1 MSGLRAMINR
11 LKSRG
16 QLNGCVSKAHW
27 ASCER
32 LGEPGVDHCPERGK
46 QPSACAVFAKHLW
59 NINGPTI
66 SSRAPSDAMHDNKVI
81 VNVYA
86 FIAVDQTDD
95 IQRIRKR
102 VCRQLQLAFVGAV
115 VGAQHEVQTWFGCHL
130 YSSAPYL
137 MNVVVSG

>member
-11 LKSRG
+11 LKSWG
-16 QLNGCVSKAHW
+16 QLNGCVSKANR

-32 LGEPGVDHCPERGK
+32 LEELGVNHCPERGK
-46 QPSACAVFAKHLW
+46 RPSACAVFAKHLW

-66 SSRAPSDAMHDNKVI
+66 SSRAPSDAMHDNEVI
-81 VNVYA
+81 VNVYV

-95 IQRIRKR
+95 IQRILKR

-137 MNVVVSG
+137 TNFVVSG

>member
-1 MSGLRAMINR
+1 MSGLRVAINSIKAR
-11 LKSRG
+11 S
-16 QLNGCVSKAHW
+16 QLNGCVSKANR

-32 LGEPGVDHCPERGK
+32 LEELGVNHCLERSER
-46 QPSACAVFAKHLW
+46 PSACAVFAKHLW
-59 NINGPTI
+59 NINGPTV

>member
-1 MSGLRAMINR
+1 
-11 LKSRG
+11 
-16 QLNGCVSKAHW
+16 
-27 ASCER
+27 
-32 LGEPGVDHCPERGK
+32 
-46 QPSACAVFAKHLW
+46 
-59 NINGPTI
+59 
-66 SSRAPSDAMHDNKVI
+66 MHDNKVI

-95 IQRIRKR
+95 IQRICKR

-137 MNVVVSG
+137 TNFVVSG